1 VNFVKTVLRINVSL
15 LPDVVVSLLTV
26 TVKHVKL
33 VSTLFVNDILLYLV
47 VRLGMIAKIW
57 VNPLVLI
64 VLTIVIFRKVKQLV
78 LVSHIAVRP
87 KTGLP

>member
-1 VNFVKTVLRINVSL
+1 MNFVKTVLRINVSL